1 MYAVRTVTGGYAEY
15 ALADQN
21 MMGHL
26 DTKLTFEEGAGIG
39 IPVYTAYR
47 AVVTK

>member
-1 MYAVRTVTGGYAEY
+1 MYAVRSLSGAYAEF
-15 ALADQN
+15 AVADEN

-26 DTKLTFEEGAGIG
+26 DEKLTFEEGAGIG
-39 IPVYTAYR
+39 IPCYTAYR